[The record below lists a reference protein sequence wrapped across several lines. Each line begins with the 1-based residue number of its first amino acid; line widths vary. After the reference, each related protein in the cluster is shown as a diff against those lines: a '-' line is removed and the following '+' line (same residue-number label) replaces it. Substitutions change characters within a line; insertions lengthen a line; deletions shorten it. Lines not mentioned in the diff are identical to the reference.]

1 LSTVLERDE
10 VGVVS
15 DAAVDAL
22 YAGGDFTTLFAEAK
36 SLRPQR
42 RLRLGR

>member
-1 LSTVLERDE
+1 LTASEANVARD
-10 VGVVS
+10 S
-15 DAAVDAL
+15 AAVDAL